1 MITTK
6 KTPLWGKIAVTALA
20 LLVLVMAVGRVAGFV
35 WDYVICGGF
44 FNLIDVLF
52 GRMPFGV
59 FVDRYCNWLGVGVSS
74 TYPIFVRILV
84 AIMGLLPKLLLLFCD
99 APMVLG
105 CVLLPVNLWLLS
117 GKKIGNILSAVSVGL
132 VALGFGARAA
142 FLACAEGAK
151 FMTILLQNVPHA
163 LTAMFGSLLTLAT
176 ALGLV
181 LFALV
186 LFLPS
191 LFGMRPKW
199 LSVTAAAV
207 GLGAIGLGGGTSL
220 LSAVVTTMQQFEFG
234 GYIVM
239 TTVMPYVGHLP
250 HAFSVS
256 GLHAAVLVTYMLY
269 AIVAQ
274 FPFLLGKKTH

>member
-20 LLVLVMAVGRVAGFV
+20 LLVLVMAVGRVVGFV
-35 WDYVICGGF
+35 WDYVICGVF

-52 GRMPFGV
+52 GGMPFGV
-59 FVDRYCNWLGVGVSS
+59 FVDGYCNWLGVGVSS

-132 VALGFGARAA
+132 VALGFGARGV
-142 FLACAEGAK
+142 FLAGGEVVRLVLL
-151 FMTILLQNVPHA
+151 ILQDNPNA
-163 LTAMFGSLLTLAT
+163 SSAAISLLSTLGSN
-176 ALGLV
+176 LGLV

-220 LSAVVTTMQQFEFG
+220 LSAVVTTMQRFEFG
-234 GYIVM
+234 RYIVM
-239 TTVMPYVGHLP
+239 NTVMSYVGHLP

-256 GLHAAVLVTYMLY
+256 GLHAVVLVTYMLY

>member
-20 LLVLVMAVGRVAGFV
+20 LLVLVMAVGRLAGFV

-132 VALGFGARAA
+132 VALGFGARGV
-142 FLACAEGAK
+142 FLAGGEVARLVLL
-151 FMTILLQNVPHA
+151 ILQDNPNA
-163 LTAMFGSLLTLAT
+163 SSAAISLLSTLGSN
-176 ALGLV
+176 LGLV

-199 LSVTAAAV
+199 LSVAAAAV

-220 LSAVVTTMQQFEFG
+220 LSAVVTTMQNFEFG
-234 GYIVM
+234 RYIFM
-239 TTVMPYVGHLP
+239 TTVMSYVGHLP